1 MSGGRALEG
10 IRVLELGQVMAGPFC
25 ALQLCDMGADVIKV
39 EPPDGDPTRQ
49 MGARAGTD
57 STCFAAMNRG
67 KRGIVLDLKSAAG
80 RDALVR
86 LAARA
91 DIFIE
96 NFRPG
101 VMREL
106 GLDYPALSAVNER
119 LIYASISGYG
129 QTGPD
134 RAKGGFDLVAQ
145 GASGLMSVTG
155 EPGGPPVKAGV
166 PLTDLGAGLFALAA
180 ILAALHHRHRTG
192 RGQYIDTS
200 LLEAGLALSAW
211 EAAEYFAERR
221 RAAAAGIRA
230 SVPGAVSGDSVRRRL
245 HHDRRRHGSA
255 VRGSRGAPRA
265 SGMERDGGVRGYVG
279 ARAEPRRAH
288 RPDRGRDGGRSRRP
302 TGSRRSRPA
311 AFRAGRST
319 PIPEAFADPQVQ
331 SRQMVVELDHPTL
344 GRMRTLGSPIKMS
357 DTPPLVGRRAPLLGE
372 HTARCCE
379 RRASA
384 TRRLRPVRRLDL
396 LADADLETTGTPSR
410 STWAS
415 S

>member
-1 MSGGRALEG
+1 MSGTRALEG

-80 RDALVR
+80 RGALVR

-91 DIFIE
+91 DIFVE

-101 VMREL
+101 VMRQL
-106 GLDYPALSAVNER
+106 GLDYPSLSAVNGR

-134 RAKGGFDLVAQ
+134 RTKGGFDLVAQ

-155 EPGGPPVKAGV
+155 EPGGPPVKVGV

-180 ILAALHHRHRTG
+180 ILAALHHRGRTG

-211 EAAEYFAERR
+211 ESAEFFASGVAPEALGSAHRFLAPYQAIRCADGYITIGAGTDRLFAELAALLGHPEWTGMAEFADTSARVR
-221 RAAAAGIRA
+221 HRAALVAGIE
-230 SVPGAVSGDSVRRRL
+230 AVT
-245 HHDRRRHGSA
+245 A
-255 VRGSRGAPRA
+255 TQPK
-265 SGMERDGGVRGYVG
+265 
-279 ARAEPRRAH
+279 AH
-288 RPDRGRDGGRSRRP
+288 WL
-302 TGSRRSRPA
+302 A
-311 AFRAGRST
+311 AFEAHGIPCG
-319 PIPEAFADPQVQ
+319 PINTYPEAFADPQVQ
-331 SRQMVVELDHPTL
+331 SRQLVVEIDHPTL
-344 GRMRTLGSPIKMS
+344 GHMRTLGSPIKMS
-357 DTPPLVGRRAPLLGE
+357 DTPPSVQRRAPLLGE
-372 HTARCCE
+372 HTEEVLREIGLDEEAI
-379 RRASA
+379 RRDGAP
-384 TRRLRPVRRLDL
+384 TNLR
-396 LADADLETTGTPSR
+396 
-410 STWAS
+410 
-415 S
+415 